1 MVDDDQMI
9 RESLGDLLVA
19 EGYDV
24 DTVETAGEA
33 IRKAKDVHYD
43 VGLLD
48 IKLPDMDGTRLLE
61 KLQVVQPTMIKIM
74 VTGYSTLENAAKSM
88 NYGAA
93 DYILKPVYPETL
105 IQLLKEKLADR

>member
-9 RESLGDLLVA
+9 RESLGDLLTA

-24 DTVETAGEA
+24 ETVETAGEA

-61 KLQVVQPTMIKIM
+61 KLQALQPTMIKIM

-105 IQLLKEKLADR
+105 IRLLKEKLAQR

>member
-1 MVDDDQMI
+1 MI
-9 RESLGDLLVA
+9 RESFHDLLVA
-19 EGYDV
+19 EGFAV
-24 DTVETAGEA
+24 DTAETAGEA
-33 IRKAKDVHYD
+33 LRKAKIAQYD

-61 KLQVVQPTMIKIM
+61 KLHAVQPTMIKIM

-93 DYILKPVYPETL
+93 DYVLKPVYPETL
-105 IQLLKEKLADR
+105 IKLLKEKLADR